1 MKEWLAGLDPQ
12 ERLLV
17 YGASAL
23 LAVLLLYVVLVHP
36 FHSSYDKLRDGVE
49 ERRATLQWMQESAL
63 KVKQLK
69 EANPVAGKGMEGR
82 SLLSVTDDA
91 ARASGLGPAL
101 KRVEPDG
108 STGVRVW
115 LENASFDSV
124 IGWLDVMASRYGVDV
139 DNASM
144 ERTETRGRINARLS
158 LQAPAP

>member
-17 YGASAL
+17 YGVAAV
-23 LAVLLLYVVLVHP
+23 LAVILLYAVLVHP
-36 FHSSYDKLRDGVE
+36 FHSSYDKLRNGVE
-49 ERRATLQWMQESAL
+49 ESRSTLLWMQESAL

-69 EANPVAGKGMEGR
+69 GANPAAGKGMAGR

-91 ARASGLGPAL
+91 ARSAGLGTAL

-115 LENASFDSV
+115 LEDAAFDSV
-124 IGWLDVMASRYGVDV
+124 IGWLGVMASRYGVDV
-139 DNASM
+139 DSASM
-144 ERTETRGRINARLS
+144 ERAEARGRINARLS

>member
-17 YGASAL
+17 YGVAAVL
-23 LAVLLLYVVLVHP
+23 GVLLLYVVLVHP
-36 FHSSYDKLRDGVE
+36 FHSSYDKLRDSVE

-63 KVKQLK
+63 TVKQLK
-69 EANPVAGKGMEGR
+69 GANPVAGKGMGGR

-91 ARASGLGPAL
+91 ARAAGLGPAL

-108 STGVRVW
+108 SNGVRVW

-124 IGWLDVMASRYGVDV
+124 IGWLNVMASRYGVDV
-139 DNASM
+139 DSASM

-158 LQAPAP
+158 LQAPAS

>member
-17 YGASAL
+17 YGAAAIL
-23 LAVLLLYVVLVHP
+23 GVLILYVVLVHP
-36 FHSSYDKLRDGVE
+36 FHSSYDKLRDSVE

-63 KVKQLK
+63 TVKQLK
-69 EANPVAGKGMEGR
+69 SANPVAGKGLGGR

-91 ARASGLGPAL
+91 ARAAGLGPAL

-139 DNASM
+139 DSASM

-158 LQAPAP
+158 LQAPAS

>member
-17 YGASAL
+17 YAAGAV
-23 LAVLLLYVVLVHP
+23 LAVILLYAVLVHP
-36 FHSSYDKLRDGVE
+36 FHNSYDKLRNSVE
-49 ERRATLQWMQESAL
+49 QSRSTLLWMQESAL

-69 EANPVAGKGMEGR
+69 GANPVAGKGMAGR

-91 ARASGLGPAL
+91 ARSAGLGTAL

-115 LENASFDSV
+115 LEDAAFDSV
-124 IGWLDVMASRYGVDV
+124 IGWLGVMASRYGVDV
-139 DNASM
+139 DSASM
-144 ERTETRGRINARLS
+144 ERAGARGRINARLS